1 MRDTTE
7 AVAVLNGTQ
16 ATCNEVVTDAVQ
28 ARIRELVTQ
37 IKHANRIKATTRLER
52 SKNELRSIVKLYG
65 IGVMNEVYSLHGF
78 TSTAVFEE
86 SKAH

>member
-7 AVAVLNGTQ
+7 AGLNGTQ

-28 ARIRELVTQ
+28 ERIRQLVAQ

-52 SKNELRSIVKLYG
+52 NKNELRSIVKMYG
-65 IGVMNEVYSLHGF
+65 IGVMSEVYSLYGF
-78 TSTAVFEE
+78 TNTAVFEG

>member
-7 AVAVLNGTQ
+7 AVLNGTQ
-16 ATCNEVVTDAVQ
+16 ATCNTVVADVVQ
-28 ARIRELVTQ
+28 DRIKQLVTQ
-37 IKHANRIKATTRLER
+37 IKHANRIKATARLER

-65 IGVMNEVYSLHGF
+65 IGVMNEVYSLYGF

>member
-16 ATCNEVVTDAVQ
+16 ATCNTVVADVVQ
-28 ARIRELVTQ
+28 DRIKQLVTQ
-37 IKHANRIKATTRLER
+37 IKHANRIKATARLER

-65 IGVMNEVYSLHGF
+65 IGVMNEVYSLYGF